1 MSTDQQPD
9 SLADGKGWD
18 GSRGERKT
26 NPNDPAEP
34 VPPTGAAWT
43 HDEDDE
49 CPRCSK
55 GKLKKITNEGYK
67 TIMLCEKCGYDTVAT
82 KMDLVKKEKATRT
95 NYRCPQCRTSGN
107 FTWDQ
112 QHNENTGHWR
122 LFDLN
127 KGEPHQHPG
136 QADKSK
142 VKCPKCDPLKDSA
155 WMEREKLHDHI
166 KTAHF
171 GFWQVLRLDLVQK
184 TAYFGSF

>member
-18 GSRGERKT
+18 GSRGARKT

-67 TIMLCEKCGYDTVAT
+67 TILQCEKCGYDTVAIKT
-82 KMDLVKKEKATRT
+82 DLVKKEKATR
-95 NYRCPQCRTSGN
+95 RKILCKQCGCIGN
-107 FTWDQ
+107 FEWDT
-112 QHNENTGHWR
+112 EYFEKTGRWVF
-122 LFDLN
+122 FDLDR
-127 KGEPHQHPG
+127 GETHLHG
-136 QADKSK
+136 QAEAEQHSKRK
-142 VKCPKCDPLKDSA
+142 VKCPKCDPLNDSV
-155 WMEREKLHDHI
+155 WIERDKFQEHI
-166 KTAHF
+166 MTTHR
-171 GFWQVLRLDLVQK
+171 GFW
-184 TAYFGSF
+184 